1 MALKKRILYLTT
13 SGVIGGAE
21 KQLLEIARAL
31 HADEYE
37 MSVCILKAGGAD
49 LMRELSKNGIET
61 FSLGIAHKWQVWK
74 AFSLLKVIRQVQPD
88 ILQSWLFFD
97 NICARIAGKL
107 CGVPFIISGQ
117 RNVETER
124 SFIRNFVDKIT
135 LPLADKVVSNSGAGK
150 SILMDRERVP
160 GEKIK
165 VIYNGIDTG
174 KPFFS
179 REDAL
184 SRLELPARGR
194 TVGFV
199 GHLTEQKGVTHLLEA
214 WRSVR
219 ARHADVR
226 LIVIGDGPER
236 KALQKQAHLLEIS
249 DSAVFLGHKSDA
261 WQYMKI
267 FDVFVLPSLWEGMPN
282 VLLEAMLA
290 EVVVVSSDVGG
301 VRELIKDG
309 ETGFLAESGSAISLI
324 EKIDLALGFSEGEKQ
339 KIGQNAAKR
348 IKEKFSIE
356 EMIKSFEY
364 LYEDILG

>member
-31 HADEYE
+31 HADEYGI
-37 MSVCILKAGGAD
+37 SVCILKADGAD
-49 LMRELSKNGIET
+49 LGRELSKNGIET
-61 FSLGIAHKWQVWK
+61 FSLGIAHKWQIWK
-74 AFSLLKVIRQVQPD
+74 AFALLKVIRQVHPD

-124 SFIRNFVDKIT
+124 SFIRNFADKIT
-135 LPLADKVVSNSGAGK
+135 LPLADKVVSNSKAGK
-150 SILMDRERVP
+150 SILMDREQVP
-160 GEKIK
+160 EEKVS

-174 KPFFS
+174 KSFFS

-184 SRLELPARGR
+184 SRLGLPVRGR

-199 GHLTEQKGVTHLLEA
+199 GHLTEQKGIAHLLEA

-219 ARHADVR
+219 VRHADVR

-236 KALQKQAHLLEIS
+236 KVLQKQAHFLEIS
-249 DSAVFLGHKSDA
+249 DSVVFLGHKSDA

-290 EVVVVSSDVGG
+290 GVVAVSSDVGG
-301 VRELIKDG
+301 AREVLGPKQQKFLFNPGSIAELSDKLTHVLDMPPDEKDLVAKDG
-309 ETGFLAESGSAISLI
+309 RKRMISEFSLQAAVDNYKVLYGSL
-324 EKIDLALGFSEGEKQ
+324 
-339 KIGQNAAKR
+339 
-348 IKEKFSIE
+348 
-356 EMIKSFEY
+356 
-364 LYEDILG
+364 